1 MVPGIEVLYR
11 EGLVFIYNGLASV
24 ACEYLVVTLTVLG
37 DAVFDGRWSYR
48 HWSLDG
54 GRGSGDYGCGFDD

>member
-37 DAVFDGRWSYR
+37 DSRLGRALVLSALE
-48 HWSLDG
+48 S
-54 GRGSGDYGCGFDD
+54 